1 LKKRTAWIL
10 VAAVAAVSLGAAAVG
25 VLALLL
31 RGGGGP
37 GGGGSRYLALELAGD
52 VPEAPAGSELETL
65 LERRP
70 ASLRGIVESMERS
83 AADPSVKGLLLKVDA
98 LPGAGWGKVQ
108 ELRDAVLRF
117 RRSGKPAYAH
127 LEFCGNKEYYLAT
140 ACDKVYAL
148 PTALVG
154 VSGLLAEVTFLR
166 RTLDKLGVEAQF
178 EGVGKYKN
186 APNQYTEAG
195 FTPPHR
201 EQMESLL
208 DSLFEQYVAAI
219 AEGRGK
225 SEAEVRALVDG
236 GPYDGPGAVAAG
248 LVDELAYRDQVEQK
262 LGGAQRLTPGRY
274 LRRARGVF
282 ETRPR
287 LGLVYAVGEI
297 VPGDSVSGGAFGG
310 DLAGSDTVSRA
321 LRAAREDGDVR
332 AILFRVDSPGGFGP
346 AADVIWREV
355 ALARQS
361 KPVVVSMGDYA
372 ASGGYYIAMGG
383 DGIVAQPGTI
393 TGSIG
398 VFTGKFIL
406 KGLYD
411 KLGLSKELLKRGRY
425 ADLYSEYRP
434 WTADERRIIREQAE
448 AFYEDF
454 LERVAAGRGKPKD
467 EVHALAQGRV
477 WTGAQ
482 ARERGLV
489 DEIGGFEAAVKLAK
503 KKAGIPA
510 QADVALVLFPE
521 RKGLF
526 EALMERQEEGVEAH
540 LPSELGTL
548 LRWARLLRDGT
559 VVARLPFD
567 LRIR

>member
-1 LKKRTAWIL
+1 LKKRTVWIL

-25 VLALLL
+25 MVALAL

-37 GGGGSRYLALELAGD
+37 RGGGSRYLAVELEGD
-52 VPEAPAGSELETL
+52 VPEAPPSSELETL

-70 ASLRGIVESMERS
+70 ASLRTIVESLERS
-83 AADPSVKGLLLKVDA
+83 AGDARVKGLILRVNA

-108 ELRDAVLRF
+108 ELREAVQRF

-127 LEFCGNKEYYLAT
+127 LEYCGNKEYYLAT
-140 ACDKVYAL
+140 ACTKVYAL
-148 PTALVG
+148 PTAIVG
-154 VSGLLAEVTFLR
+154 VSGLAAEVTFLR

-186 APNQYTEAG
+186 APNQYTEAA

-208 DSLFEQYVAAI
+208 DSLFDQYVAAI

-225 SEAEVRALVDG
+225 SAGEVRAVVDE
-236 GPYDGPGAVAAG
+236 GPYDGPGAVEAG
-248 LVDELAYRDQVEQK
+248 LVDELLYRDQVEEK
-262 LGGAQRLTPGRY
+262 LGRVDRVTPGRY
-274 LRRARGVF
+274 LRRSRGF
-282 ETRPR
+282 FDARPR
-287 LGLVYAVGEI
+287 MALVYAVGEI
-297 VPGDSVSGGAFGG
+297 VPGDSVSGGALGG
-310 DLAGSDTVSRA
+310 ELAGSDTVAGA

-355 ALARQS
+355 AIARKT

-372 ASGGYYIAMGG
+372 ASGGYYIAMGS

-398 VFTGKFIL
+398 VFSGKFIL

-411 KLGLSKELLKRGRY
+411 KIGLTKEVLKRGRY
-425 ADLYSEYRP
+425 ADLFSEYRP
-434 WTADERRIIREQAE
+434 WTAEERRRVREQAE
-448 AFYEDF
+448 TFYDDF
-454 LERVAAGRGKPKD
+454 VSRVAAGRGKSRED
-467 EVHALAQGRV
+467 VHALAQGRV
-477 WTGAQ
+477 WTGVQ

-489 DEIGGFEAAVKLAK
+489 DETGGFEAALTLAK
-503 KKAGIPA
+503 KKAGIPV
-510 QADVALVLFPE
+510 QSEVALVVFPE
-521 RKGLF
+521 RKGFF
-526 EALMERQEEGVEAH
+526 EALMERQEEGVETR
-540 LPSELGTL
+540 LPPELGTL
-548 LRWARLLRDGT
+548 LRWARLLRDGS